1 MTSQLIED
9 YGLIGDGKTAALVGR
24 NGSLDWLCWPGF
36 DSEACFAAL
45 LGTDDNGQ
53 WSIAPLDVTGQATRR
68 YQNDTV
74 VLETDFETEGGAVRL
89 IDFMPVGGRTSSVIR
104 IVVGL
109 RGTVMMRLALNLRFD
124 YGRLIPWVEPR
135 EDGFVAKV
143 GPHTVTLQSQIP
155 ISADNSATTAEFVI
169 SEGQRL
175 PFVLSYGAVEE
186 GDHPNPEA
194 SLTDTQVYWRQW
206 IGRFTKS
213 TQWPDAVRRS
223 LLTLRTLIDH
233 STGGLVAAPTTSLPE
248 TPGGTLNWDYRFCWL
263 RDATFTVAALVNAG
277 YHQEATEWRD
287 WILRAVAAQPSS
299 LRIMYRVDGR
309 QCASERTIDWLQG
322 YRWAVPVRIGNAA
335 ATQRQV
341 DVYGE
346 VIDAMEFA
354 TRAGIPQTDHGRH
367 VEYEIVTYLESVWDT
382 AGQGLW
388 ESRKEARH
396 YTYSRVMAWVGVDRF
411 LRSAERYG
419 HASPETVA
427 RLSLLRCEI
436 HAEICREG
444 YDPGLGTFVQHYGS
458 QELDASLLLLP
469 IMGFLP
475 ADDPRMART
484 ISAIENDLVRN
495 GLVFRTLSELNA
507 GQGAFLACTCWLADC
522 RRLQGRAGEAREAL
536 ERVLSVGN
544 DLGLF
549 SEEYNLK
556 GNHLSGNFP
565 QALTNLAIINTAL
578 SLGEDVQHR
587 GGA

>member
-1 MTSQLIED
+1 MISQLIED

-24 NGSLDWLCWPGF
+24 DGSLDWLCWPGF
-36 DSEACFAAL
+36 DGEACFAAL
-45 LGTDDNGQ
+45 LGTDDNGR
-53 WSIAPLDVTGQATRR
+53 WSIAPHDVTGPVTRR
-68 YQNDTV
+68 YQKDTV
-74 VLETDFETEGGAVRL
+74 VLETDFEAAEGAVRL
-89 IDFMPVGGRTSSVIR
+89 VDFMPVGRRTSSVIR

-109 RGTVMMRLALNLRFD
+109 RGTVAMRLALNLRFD
-124 YGRLIPWVEPR
+124 YGRLMPWVEPIK
-135 EDGFVAKV
+135 DGFIAKV
-143 GPHTVTLQSQIP
+143 GPHIVNLQTPIP
-155 ISADNSATTAEFVI
+155 ILPDHTATTAEFVI

-175 PFVLSYGAVEE
+175 PFVLSYGALE
-186 GDHPNPEA
+186 GDDFLNPETL
-194 SLTDTQVYWRQW
+194 LTGTQDYWREW
-206 IGRFTKS
+206 IARFTKS

-233 STGGLVAAPTTSLPE
+233 ATGGLVAAPTTSLPE
-248 TPGGTLNWDYRFCWL
+248 TPGGSLNWDYRFCWL

-287 WILRAVAAQPSS
+287 WILRAVAADPSS

-309 QCASERTIDWLQG
+309 QCGSERTIDWLQG

-335 ATQRQV
+335 VTQRQV

-346 VIDAMEFA
+346 LIDAMEFA
-354 TRAGIPQTDHGRH
+354 TRAGIPQSDHGRH
-367 VEYEIVTYLESVWDT
+367 VEREIVTHLEAVWDM

-388 ESRKEARH
+388 ESRGVARH

-411 LRSAERYG
+411 LRSAERHG
-419 HASPETVA
+419 HADLETLK
-427 RLSLLRCEI
+427 RLRELRCEI

-458 QELDASLLLLP
+458 QELDACLLLLP
-469 IMGFLP
+469 IVGFLP

-484 ISAIENDLVRN
+484 ISAIENDLVRD
-495 GLVFRTLSELNA
+495 GFVFRTVSELNA

-522 RRLQGRAGEAREAL
+522 RRMQGRAGAAREAL

-544 DLGLF
+544 DLGLL
-549 SEEYNLK
+549 SEAYDLK
-556 GNHLSGNFP
+556 GKHLSGNFP
-565 QALTNLAIINTAL
+565 QALTHLAILNTAL